1 MYDNIEV
8 CNRYTNC
15 VLSTRDVETMLYL
28 IKYDLVQYV
37 VIQLPTSKCRQP
49 G

>member
-1 MYDNIEV
+1 MYDNIEA

-15 VLSTRDVETMLYL
+15 VLSTRDVVMLYL
-28 IKYDLVQYV
+28 IRYDLVQYV
-37 VIQLPTSKCRQP
+37 VIQLPTSQCRQP

>member
-8 CNRYTNC
+8 CNCYTNC
-15 VLSTRDVETMLYL
+15 VLSTRDVV
-28 IKYDLVQYV
+28 IPVQVRPKVQYV
-37 VIQLPTSKCRQP
+37 VIQLPTSKCRQD